1 MEEDMIITL
10 EDNEK
15 YLLLLQNAS
24 TEGKYFLAVLLDE
37 NEKPVHEYV
46 VLEEIDCGES
56 AELVTDP
63 KILTKLLDDY
73 QRQYDK
79 MCENEDE

>member
-46 VLEEIDCGES
+46 VLEEIDGGES